1 MRGYLV
7 KDWDKFELENPKHQ
21 KMLLQSFAFRCAL
34 QNKFVDKEFANSEKF
49 VKAHG
54 EIRAAYQAFTTTG
67 DFPPQAIAALEKYH
81 ALTNY
86 DMGYESIFD
95 VRDFTGS
102 RQGGFKIGD
111 VQSGMT
117 FRRIPIGGKVLLKQ
131 MSGSEEYV
139 PFHFYGG
146 GLNWH
151 RSLFMNQDY
160 WTIEDNAMEFINKAY
175 SQRAQAH
182 YDLLEAVM
190 DTLTCIALTDP
201 GCTNCDAYSVSLAI
215 AINHAITTILTAVQN
230 KGYGVSPTVVFY
242 ILTPLRLMGAVRR
255 ALSVNVQAFPGSE
268 KWSSYNVVPI
278 NSMMLANTNRL
289 GIFLPKLKIKSGY
302 RMNLSIF
309 NSFDM
314 LTFSDASAGWL
325 SYGAAVGDT
334 DQIECIDASAPSGVP
349 GGPTE

>member
-7 KDWDKFELENPKHQ
+7 KDWDKFELENPQHQ
-21 KMLLQSFAFRCAL
+21 KMLLQSLAFRCAL
-34 QNKFVDKEFANSEKF
+34 QNKFVDKEFENSEKF
-49 VKAHG
+49 KKAHG
-54 EIRAAYQAFTTTG
+54 EIHAAYQAFTTTG

-102 RQGGFKIGD
+102 RQGGFKISD

-160 WTIEDNAMEFINKAY
+160 WTVEDNAMEFINKAY

-230 KGYGVSPTVVFY
+230 KGYGVSPSVVFY

-255 ALSVNVQAFPGSE
+255 ALSVNVQAFQGSE

-278 NSMMLANTNRL
+278 NSMMLTNTNRL

-314 LTFSDASAGWL
+314 LTFSDATAGWL

-334 DQIECIDASAPSGVP
+334 DQVECIDATAPSGVP
-349 GGPTE
+349 GAPEE